1 MATFKKIKSFI
12 HDFFFREV
20 FSHIKYA
27 LDIFRL
33 ILTKEEFKLFDW
45 STLTCELTSFF
56 DEEGR
61 EKHTDLPFSVYL
73 KNSKKRVKLL
83 FLLEHKSWQDPKAM
97 RQMLSYQTGMYE
109 RANDPVIPVFVYHG
123 KAKEWRGPVDFHG
136 FLNWTPE
143 LKRKFGKN
151 VLNFTPRWLNIQA
164 LDMEK
169 EAKGLTSRP
178 ILYTL
183 KHIWKLDEVKV
194 RELFILG
201 QGLSSK
207 DREDLIGRA
216 VDYMRRYDR
225 SFNWRVLRSIEAK
238 TIKRKE
244 GRVMTP
250 LLQISLNEAM
260 EKGVKKG
267 WHKGHQEGMQQ
278 GRQQGMQQGRQQ
290 GMQQGRQ
297 QVVLNMLKKQ
307 AEMAFIS
314 EVTGLSEEEI
324 KKLKNDA

>member
-45 STLTCELTSFF
+45 DTLTCELTSFF

-61 EKHTDLPFSVYL
+61 EKCTDLPFSVYL
-73 KNSKKRVKLL
+73 KNSTKRVKLL

-97 RQMLSYQTGMYE
+97 QQMLSYQTGMYE
-109 RANDPVIPVFVYHG
+109 RANDPVIPVFVYQG
-123 KAKEWRGPVDFHG
+123 KDKEWKGPVDFHG

-183 KHIWKLDEVKV
+183 KHIWKLDEAKV
-194 RELFILG
+194 SELFILG
-201 QGLSSK
+201 QELNYK
-207 DREDLIGRA
+207 ERENLIGRA
-216 VDYMRRYDR
+216 VDYMRRYDKN
-225 SFNWRVLRSIEAK
+225 FNWKVLRAIEAK

-250 LLQISLNEAM
+250 LLQISLNEAQ
-260 EKGVKKG
+260 EKGWKLGQVDGIKKG
-267 WHKGHQEGMQQ
+267 RQEG
-278 GRQQGMQQGRQQ
+278 RQE
-290 GMQQGRQ
+290 
-297 QVVLNMLKKQ
+297 VALNLLSAGLNLETVSKY
-307 AEMAFIS
+307 
-314 EVTGLSEEEI
+314 TGLSQEEI
-324 KKLKNDA
+324 KKLKNGS